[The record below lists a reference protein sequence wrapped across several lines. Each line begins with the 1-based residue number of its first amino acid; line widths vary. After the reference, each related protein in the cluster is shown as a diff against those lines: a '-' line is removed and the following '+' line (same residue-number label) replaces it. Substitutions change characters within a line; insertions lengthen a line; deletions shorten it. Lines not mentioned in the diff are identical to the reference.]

1 MKVDGLVLTVNVSTS
16 AFSNF
21 DVVLVVS
28 FRFFVLIACCWDVVY
43 TNTDTSSSKLTSTR
57 VRFSAAL
64 CIYLYIHT
72 YVVNKLGE
80 EKITMKLILFI

>member
-1 MKVDGLVLTVNVSTS
+1 MHTNLINYMKVDGLALTVYAS
-16 AFSNF
+16 ASSNF

-43 TNTDTSSSKLTSTR
+43 TNTDTSSSKQTSTR

-64 CIYLYIHT
+64 RRTCM
-72 YVVNKLGE
+72 VNKREG
-80 EKITMKLILFI
+80 KNKFMK